1 MLRCVSHASGIWE
14 IGSFTIKG
22 TKEKSRRSIRTCI
35 VIIIIVGGKALYNYG
50 MNTTTGRLDEL
61 ILLLKEM
68 LPVLRTQYRVS
79 TLEVFGSFVRGE
91 ERENSDLDLLVT
103 FDETPTLFKFLAL
116 ENYLSDS
123 LGVQVDLVMKESL
136 KPIIGKYI
144 LEEAQNIS
152 HMVEALPNMYVRVE
166 CIRSDFHVCSDS
178 VYEMNMTGDF
188 NSYLA
193 QTDVNL

>member
-1 MLRCVSHASGIWE
+1 
-14 IGSFTIKG
+14 
-22 TKEKSRRSIRTCI
+22 
-35 VIIIIVGGKALYNYG
+35 VGGKALYNYG

-68 LPVLRTQYRVS
+68 LPVLRTQYRFG

-166 CIRSDFHVCSDS
+166 CIRSDFHVCSQRRITWIGPWNVFVLDRILQVSGSLLDS
-178 VYEMNMTGDF
+178 IQG
-188 NSYLA
+188 
-193 QTDVNL
+193 